1 MTDKDYYYNKISQ
14 AFMNIGKE
22 VPDDDSICLYKS
34 GALDSYDMIQLI
46 LEIEMLLD
54 ISIDLDT
61 FAEGEL
67 SLLRILELF
76 DNGRKVDI
84 T

>member
-1 MTDKDYYYNKISQ
+1 
-14 AFMNIGKE
+14 
-22 VPDDDSICLYKS
+22 
-34 GALDSYDMIQLI
+34 
-46 LEIEMLLD
+46 MLLD

-67 SLLRILELF
+67 SLLRIPELF
-76 DNGRKVDI
+76 DNGRKIDV

>member
-1 MTDKDYYYNKISQ
+1 
-14 AFMNIGKE
+14 
-22 VPDDDSICLYKS
+22 
-34 GALDSYDMIQLI
+34 MIQLI

-76 DNGRKVDI
+76 DNGRKIDV